1 LGGMGTRA
9 TWRFCQR
16 LTDELDPKKEWD
28 HPPMQVWLGTQIPSR
43 TRAVLYGEASP
54 VKATVKLLYRMY
66 NAGVR
71 MVAVP
76 CNSIHF
82 WRKEIMEC
90 LPDDMEWIDMI
101 SSVLDQIDV
110 SPNTLVIGGY
120 ATMTK
125 ALYGGYAIYP
135 MAEYKY
141 IAQLLEK
148 LRTGKGTDSERT
160 VQNLVWRYNPEN
172 VLLACTELSLM
183 DTQERPGLIPVF
195 DSGTLYAKAVANLW
209 KSRQLSSC

>member
-82 WRKEIMEC
+82 WRKEIMEY

-101 SSVLDQIDV
+101 SSVSSWLTWEPD
-110 SPNTLVIGGY
+110 TLVVGGY
-120 ATMTK
+120 VTMEK
-125 ALYGGYAIYP
+125 CLYGHSFIYP
-135 MAEYKY
+135 REEYEY
-141 IAQLLEK
+141 IAELIEE
-148 LRTGKGTDSERT
+148 LRTGGCCGSRT
-160 VQNLVWRYNPEN
+160 IDKLIIRYQPKQ

-183 DTQERPGLIPVF
+183 RLDPSWIPIY
-195 DSGTLYAKAVANLW
+195 DSSILYAKTVAHTW
-209 KSRQLSSC
+209 RSRQLSSC